1 MLDAPH
7 IFLDDKFT
15 YYQQLSPKGKRKFLA
30 RTKHVAFK
38 KEFVGRD
45 GLRVTDEMRLLISAC
60 WVQVTYGLDFYL
72 TEEYAQVHIYPQTFF
87 SNLADHE
94 VKGLTT
100 GEGIIFIS
108 WLDFVEDYK
117 VANNLNVG
125 MHEITHAMLISA
137 AFKHNFDDYFTEH
150 YKDFFDN
157 TKEVFWDLRNGYQ
170 SYLREYGGTN
180 FVEFLS
186 VSVEAF
192 FENPREL
199 KTSLPELYYNLCA
212 LLKQDPLNT
221 IGDYKVSRNLVNEM
235 MYTRMDHGIP
245 AEVLEQLESNSDVD
259 IKKIK
264 YFFYTLASLVG
275 SILLIRTAWL
285 FTMVGIVV
293 FSIYLQKLIKL
304 MREG

>member
-1 MLDAPH
+1 MLHAPH
-7 IFLDDKFT
+7 IFLNEKFT
-15 YYQQLSPKGKRKFLA
+15 YYQQLSPKGKRKFLS

-60 WVQVTYGLDFYL
+60 WVQVTFGLDFYL
-72 TEEYAQVHIYPQTFF
+72 TEEYTHVHIYPSTFY
-87 SNLADHE
+87 STQIDHQ

-100 GEGIIFIS
+100 GQGIIFIS

-137 AFKHNFDDYFTEH
+137 AFKHNFDDYFTAY
-150 YKDFFDN
+150 YKEFFDN
-157 TKEVFWDLRNGYQ
+157 TKEYYWDLRNGYQ
-170 SYLREYGGTN
+170 SYLREYGGAN

-192 FENPREL
+192 FENPNEL
-199 KTSLPELYYNLCA
+199 KNRMPELYYNLCA

-221 IGDYKVSRNLVNEM
+221 IGDYKVSRNLVAEM
-235 MYTRMDHGIP
+235 QYTLMDHGIP
-245 AEVLEQLESNSDVD
+245 PEVLKQLGANGNAL
-259 IKKIK
+259 KLK
-264 YFFYTLASLVG
+264 YFAYAVASLVG
-275 SILLIRTAWL
+275 AILLMGTLVFGVLGLIL
-285 FTMVGIVV
+285 FAT
-293 FSIYLQKLIKL
+293 SLQKFIRA
-304 MREG
+304 MRDN